1 VAILN
6 TLFSVFLLTAPAQEP
21 RTSVRD
27 VVALT
32 GRVEL
37 IDKFTRSLTLRTAEG
52 SLHTIG
58 VGLELEL
65 FDGLKSG
72 DKVTVRVVE
81 SVIVELHPNAKPG
94 VVTDTTAAVK
104 KERSGV
110 VQQLKAVV
118 TIESVDIST
127 GVVVYKT
134 GDNRRVMRA
143 VADANLLT
151 GLNPG
156 AVVEVT
162 YTRERA
168 VDLQRQR

>member
-1 VAILN
+1 MNGVSHAQAPGKIIPTWIATYRGTRRRFVAILN
-6 TLFSVFLLTAPAQEP
+6 SLFFVFLLTAPAQEP

-94 VVTDTTAAVK
+94 VVTDTTA
-104 KERSGV
+104 
-110 VQQLKAVV
+110 
-118 TIESVDIST
+118 
-127 GVVVYKT
+127 
-134 GDNRRVMRA
+134 
-143 VADANLLT
+143 
-151 GLNPG
+151 
-156 AVVEVT
+156 
-162 YTRERA
+162 
-168 VDLQRQR
+168 